1 MKKKY
6 LFCTKAW
13 FYLCELPL
21 ALLLAIALYYNPS
34 IDTNFKLVPLIVV
47 LIFTMIFFFVYFFR
61 LIVISYEEVRSRGPF
76 SSRDS
81 AVINKDK
88 TLILTMLPHA
98 NLKVELYGNDGL
110 PPMIE
115 GLKDEPSID
124 IYLFRGRAIGGK
136 RRVSSLLRY
145 FGVSESDIPSVLSQ
159 DSFSGEYEF
168 ISLTAEKR
176 EDIRELRL
184 TFKETV

>member
-13 FYLCELPL
+13 LYLCEIPL
-21 ALLLAIALYYNPS
+21 AVLLALAFYYNPS
-34 IDTNFKLVPLIVV
+34 IETNFKLIPLIIV
-47 LIFTMIFFFVYFFR
+47 LICTMIFFFVYFFR
-61 LIVISYEEVRSRGPF
+61 IIVISFEEVRSRGPF

-88 TLILTMLPHA
+88 TLILTMLSYS

-115 GLKDEPSID
+115 GLKGEPSID

-136 RRVSSLLRY
+136 RRVSSILRY
-145 FGVSESDIPSVLSQ
+145 FGVSESDIKDALSQ
-159 DSFSGEYEF
+159 DTFTGEYEF
-168 ISLTAEKR
+168 VSLTAEKR

-184 TFKETV
+184 KFKETV